1 MWCPNTPWTPAAWDP
16 AHCPREPIPRPDHS
30 LIEEPFLNSFTR
42 GRDGGGERRPSH
54 RQAYWMLMDGLP
66 ASSRHGGCG
75 VDNELGAWT
84 FSATAVT
91 TLMGALAQ
99 WCHSRPAVLVADPP
113 PFGLHL
119 EVKGLW
125 WPSDALLLSLA
136 SRTKEKGL
144 VLPSPGIFAGRSYR
158 LACRVAIVCCFWV
171 NGRSVV
177 WVESLPGSPA
187 TPLLQSHCTE
197 HRDAEVVPTHLCGRW
212 IHGLLSIP

>member
-1 MWCPNTPWTPAAWDP
+1 
-16 AHCPREPIPRPDHS
+16 
-30 LIEEPFLNSFTR
+30 
-42 GRDGGGERRPSH
+42 
-54 RQAYWMLMDGLP
+54 MLMDGLP

-125 WPSDALLLSLA
+125 WPFDALLLSLA
-136 SRTKEKGL
+136 SRTKEKGPCSSISWHFCWEIL
-144 VLPSPGIFAGRSYR
+144 QAGLQGGY
-158 LACRVAIVCCFWV
+158 
-171 NGRSVV
+171 
-177 WVESLPGSPA
+177 SL
-187 TPLLQSHCTE
+187 LF
-197 HRDAEVVPTHLCGRW
+197 
-212 IHGLLSIP
+212 LS